1 MYRIDWQMCSLSVQ
15 QKSIKQK
22 TLNLET
28 MANAYEQIRSIS
40 FGKELISE
48 GVFNRFRELEPAIG
62 KNYGMNNLHKLL
74 VVAESNYF
82 EDKLE
87 TKSVFKVA
95 KDWYQGENCSL
106 IPEEKKGDVKSWIG
120 EGYPIFNNLFK
131 SMKTVLNESN
141 IKYDPYL
148 LEEFAFYK
156 NYFLRPAS
164 RKGTNISFKKDCK
177 QIDREVAGMALSGII
192 DLINPDILIFTSK
205 YAYEEFSKYCQDAN
219 LVFENTKIKFVYHP
233 SRHFSWNHRNGLG
246 KQEFERLL
254 REYWLNS

>member
-1 MYRIDWQMCSLSVQ
+1 
-15 QKSIKQK
+15 
-22 TLNLET
+22 

-40 FGKELISE
+40 FGKELIDK
-48 GVFNRFRELEPAIG
+48 GIFNRFRELEPAIG
-62 KNYGMNNLHKLL
+62 NNYGMNNLHKLL

-82 EDKLE
+82 EDDLE
-87 TKSVFKVA
+87 EKSVFKDA
-95 KDWYQGENCSL
+95 EKWYYGENCPL
-106 IPEEKKGDVKSWIG
+106 IPEEKKEHVKSWIG

-164 RKGTNISFKKDCK
+164 RKGGNLSFKKDCK
-177 QIDREVAGMALSGII
+177 QIDRDVAGVALCGII
-192 DLINPDILIFTSK
+192 DVIKPDILIFTSK
-205 YAYEEFSKYCQDAN
+205 FACEEFIKYYQNAN
-219 LVFENTKIKFVYHP
+219 ILFENTKIEFVYHP

-246 KQEFERLL
+246 KQTFERLL
-254 REYWLNS
+254 REYWLKS